1 MDIRE
6 SASVRQ
12 RFGSRKLANPLN
24 FSSFGYETA
33 NEAEPAESMDAE
45 AAVDGMQSMSL
56 ANSKETKK
64 TFKRKTKKWW
74 SSRKIQEE
82 RQPQEKETSLLTFPS
97 SSSPRIFS
105 INKFSIFS
113 FFSE

>member
-1 MDIRE
+1 
-6 SASVRQ
+6 
-12 RFGSRKLANPLN
+12 LANPLN

-64 TFKRKTKKWW
+64 PSKEKPKSGGAVGKFKKKD
-74 SSRKIQEE
+74 K
-82 RQPQEKETSLLTFPS
+82 KKK
-97 SSSPRIFS
+97 PRF
-105 INKFSIFS
+105 
-113 FFSE
+113 